1 MRDYYGEIRAAGAD
15 LWVIANDDPDKLREF
30 RQREALEFP
39 VLLDPDAQIIQAW
52 GLLNDMDARGRLIPH
67 PTVAILDDGGVVRYF
82 HTETNYRL
90 RPPTADL
97 VERLRALGG
106 ADMPAPEVR

>member
-1 MRDYYGEIRAAGAD
+1 LRDYYEEIRGTGAD

-30 RQREALEFP
+30 RDREGLEFP
-39 VLLDPDAQIIQAW
+39 ILLDPDAQVIQAW
-52 GLLNDMDARGRLIPH
+52 GVLNDMSASGQLIPH

-82 HTETNYRL
+82 LTETNYRL

-97 VERLRALGG
+97 VERLRALG
-106 ADMPAPEVR
+106 AEDRPAAEVR

>member
-1 MRDYYGEIRAAGAD
+1 LRDYYQEIRETGAE

-30 RQREALEFP
+30 RDREGLEFP
-39 VLLDPDAQIIQAW
+39 ILLDPEAQVIREW
-52 GLLNDMDARGRLIPH
+52 GLLNDMSASGQLIPH
-67 PTVAILDDGGVVRYF
+67 PTVTILDDGGVVRYF

-97 VERLRALGG
+97 VERLRALTEEHR
-106 ADMPAPEVR
+106 PVPEDR

>member
-1 MRDYYGEIRAAGAD
+1 MRDYYEEIRATGAE

-30 RQREALEFP
+30 RDREGLEFP
-39 VLLDPDAQIIQAW
+39 ILLDPDAQVIQAW
-52 GLLNDMDARGRLIPH
+52 GLLNDMTESGQLIPH

-82 HTETNYRL
+82 LTETNYRL

-97 VERLRALGG
+97 LERLRALGEEHR
-106 ADMPAPEVR
+106 PI